1 MHSMTNLDRE
11 GCTTPK
17 NKWFLMAPES
27 ELLKD
32 ESEHFL
38 EENFQPQDL
47 LPKEET
53 QYIIIL
59 AVLLVLG
66 KEEETQ

>member
-1 MHSMTNLDRE
+1 
-11 GCTTPK
+11 
-17 NKWFLMAPES
+17 MAPES

-32 ESEHFL
+32 ESENFL

-66 KEEETQ
+66 KEEGTQYIIILAVLLVLGKEEETQ